1 MYLLKKYK
9 FFCNKVHANI
19 ENLQKLIIQ
28 TQINQILI
36 LTKENYKIKAV
47 IEIKVNKIITI
58 GFKNKFKIKFNKI
71 KTETEIIVS
80 KLIR

>member
-9 FFCNKVHANI
+9 FFCNKAHLNI

-36 LTKENYKIKAV
+36 LTKEIYKIKAV

-58 GFKNKFKIKFNKI
+58 DFKNKFKIKFNKI
-71 KTETEIIVS
+71 KTEKEIIVS